1 MEKVYCISAGGSAVD
16 KDPIE
21 KEENYRTG
29 LFERYNRRY
38 NEDTMTQNVTTM
50 DHHYLGHHQ
59 WAMTIHN
66 TVF

>member
-1 MEKVYCISAGGSAVD
+1 MEKKSIAYPLAALLIKIQD
-16 KDPIE
+16 E
-21 KEENYRTG
+21 KEDNYRTG

-50 DHHYLGHHQ
+50 DHHQ

-66 TVF
+66 AVF